1 MMKTEINLTD
11 QPMRSQEVGSLLG
24 KTKRWVDRNRVSM
37 DPIPCSW
44 IDKRTPVY
52 LRSDVLSW
60 ISKRRILK

>member
-1 MMKTEINLTD
+1 MKNEIDLTD
-11 QPMRSQEVGSLLG
+11 QPLRAHEVGSLLG
-24 KTKRWVDRNRVSM
+24 KNKRWVDRNRVSI

-60 ISKRRILK
+60 VSKRRISK